1 MGSIWVRGG
10 VCRTRILAVARTK
23 LSVDAQPTNPKED
36 HQANMRYVSGSPVKS
51 SFKLRFFLLVRAL
64 FFALPALAI
73 AGSGFAQELAPAR
86 SSAKSPVGTPSESPG
101 PVVAPSQSNAAPGGQ
116 PVMDQ
121 DTVSRLQIFLDQH
134 SFGPGKIDGR
144 WGEFIG
150 KALQR
155 FQAANGQQP
164 SGQIDSALQ
173 QELKKISPV
182 YTTHTLTDGDLHWVG
197 KVPSEPAGMAKLKKV
212 LYPSVLDYI
221 AERYHADPEFIRKLN
236 PGRNLNNLKKGS
248 TVQVPNVQPFLIET
262 IQTVADLPPRPE
274 FAQRIIRVDTKGRM
288 LDLVDANQVIA
299 SFPIT
304 PGSKSLPAPIGTWKI
319 AKVTT
324 MPIFRWDKAMLMHG
338 QRSSNFYI
346 IPPGPRN
353 PVGIVWIGLN
363 KKGIGIHGTDS
374 PDTIGRSASHGCIRL
389 ANWDA
394 ARVVNQVTV
403 GMTVEIY

>member
-1 MGSIWVRGG
+1 MFIK
-10 VCRTRILAVARTK
+10 II
-23 LSVDAQPTNPKED
+23 
-36 HQANMRYVSGSPVKS
+36 
-51 SFKLRFFLLVRAL
+51 
-64 FFALPALAI
+64 FFALAAS
-73 AGSGFAQELAPAR
+73 AVATVGFGQAPAPVGKQNGGPSPSTMIGPR
-86 SSAKSPVGTPSESPG
+86 PGSAGPVGTPVP
-101 PVVAPSQSNAAPGGQ
+101 
-116 PVMDQ
+116 DQ
-121 DTVSRLQIFLDQH
+121 DTVTRLQIFLDEH
-134 SFGPGKIDGR
+134 SFGPGKIDGH

-155 FQAANGQQP
+155 YQTAHDQQS
-164 SGQIDSALQ
+164 SGQIDPALQ
-173 QELKKISPV
+173 QELAKISPV
-182 YTTHTLTDGDLHWVG
+182 YTTYTLTDGDLHWVG

-236 PGRNLNNLKKGS
+236 PGRNLSNLKKGS

-288 LDLVDANQVIA
+288 LDLVDANRVIA

-338 QRSSNFYI
+338 RRSGNFYI

>member
-1 MGSIWVRGG
+1 MFIRVI
-10 VCRTRILAVARTK
+10 C
-23 LSVDAQPTNPKED
+23 
-36 HQANMRYVSGSPVKS
+36 
-51 SFKLRFFLLVRAL
+51 FFLA
-64 FFALPALAI
+64 ALAI
-73 AGSGFAQELAPAR
+73 ASLGSPQSLVAAPSHAPIQSSPTSAANQTVAPAET
-86 SSAKSPVGTPSESPG
+86 PVGTPSASPNPTPAVSTSQG
-101 PVVAPSQSNAAPGGQ
+101 NPSSFPQ
-116 PVMDQ
+116 PLLDQ
-121 DTVSRLQIFLDQH
+121 DTVTRLQIYLDEH

-155 FQAANGQQP
+155 FQSSHDQQP
-164 SGQIDSALQ
+164 AGQIDSALQ
-173 QELKKISPV
+173 QDLEKISPV
-182 YTTHTLTDGDLHWVG
+182 YSTYTLAEGDLHWIG
-197 KVPSEPAGMAKLKKV
+197 KIPSGPGGMAKLKRI
-212 LYPSVLDYI
+212 LYRSALDYL

-236 PGRNLNNLKKGS
+236 PGRNLNDLKKGS
-248 TVQVPNVQPFLIET
+248 TLQVPNVQPFQIET
-262 IQTVADLPPRPE
+262 IRPVPDLPSRPE
-274 FAQRIIRVDTKGRM
+274 FAQRVIRVDTKGRM
-288 LDLVDANQVIA
+288 LDLVDANRVIA

-304 PGSKSLPAPIGTWKI
+304 PGSKSLPAPIGTWKVV
-319 AKVTT
+319 KVTT
-324 MPIFRWDKAMLMHG
+324 MPIFRWDAAMLKHG
-338 QRSSNFYI
+338 RRSGNFYT